1 MRQVKNIFILTGKIQ
16 SGKTTNLA
24 DWAAKNE
31 SVFGILSPVILGR
44 KHLTD
49 LRTSQSKQLQVNDS
63 ERGGSVINIGQYR
76 FDKDVFKWGRDRMME
91 SIMYNPEWFIVDEIG
106 PLEFRGEGLEPAFR
120 EILIRSEL
128 LYDTK
133 LILVIREGSTEAVLD
148 HYRIPL
154 SSVKEFTF
162 E

>member
-1 MRQVKNIFILTGKIQ
+1 MKNIYILTGKIQ
-16 SGKTTNLA
+16 SGKTTKLV
-24 DWAAKNE
+24 DWAANRTG
-31 SVFGILSPVILGR
+31 VYGILSPVILGK

-49 LRTSQSKQLQVNDS
+49 LKSGESKQLEVNDS
-63 ERGGSVINIGQYR
+63 ERGGSIINIGHYR
-76 FDKDVFKWGRDRMME
+76 FDKDVFKWGRDRMLE
-91 SIMYNPEWFIVDEIG
+91 SIGYNPEWFIVDEIG

-133 LILVIREGSTEAVLD
+133 LVLVIREGLTDSVLD
-148 HYRIPL
+148 HFRIPK
-154 SSVKEFTF
+154 SSIKEFTF

>member
-1 MRQVKNIFILTGKIQ
+1 MNKIFILTGKIQ
-16 SGKTTNLA
+16 SGKTTRLA
-24 DWAAKNE
+24 DWAEKKDG
-31 SVFGILSPVILGR
+31 VFGILSPVTLGR

-49 LRTSQSKQLQVNDS
+49 LRTGESKQLQVNDS
-63 ERGGSVINIGQYR
+63 ERGGSIINIGQYR
-76 FDKDVFKWGRDRMME
+76 FDKDVFKWGRDRMMD
-91 SIMYNPEWFIVDEIG
+91 SITYNPEWFIVDEIG

-133 LILVIREGSTEAVLD
+133 LIVVIREGLTEAVLD
-148 HYRIPL
+148 HYRIQQ